1 MELRFAALH
10 RDRTALT
17 GKNAAAGPQL
27 GLHGRD
33 AVALF
38 DAEPLGVPDHGRP
51 LTQQAQNHQHRAQV
65 GAVGQVDVHAVE
77 RGLLE
82 HKPCLGPRELCP
94 AAAQDVQNG
103 RVALQGLGGQ
113 PGKGDA
119 ALDGPQHG
127 EERCLAVIALHDVIT
142 GVVLLPAR
150 DAEGGVVQPMA
161 GDAECRLRGPGH
173 LNVAAALHR
182 RDEVQGAVPG
192 QQGQGEQQPAD
203 ELAGHIARQRV
214 LPAAQASGHG
224 QLPVCLLEMEILLSI

>member
-1 MELRFAALH
+1 M
-10 RDRTALT
+10 
-17 GKNAAAGPQL
+17 
-27 GLHGRD
+27 
-33 AVALF
+33 
-38 DAEPLGVPDHGRP
+38 
-51 LTQQAQNHQHRAQV
+51 
-65 GAVGQVDVHAVE
+65 E

-127 EERCLAVIALHDVIT
+127 EERCLAVIALHDIIA

-203 ELAGHIARQRV
+203 ELARHIARQLV
-214 LPAAQASGHG
+214 LAAFQSALDG
-224 QLPVCLLEMEILLSI
+224 QRRRTAVAGTSRHSQHRAEAALVALLRAFWNM